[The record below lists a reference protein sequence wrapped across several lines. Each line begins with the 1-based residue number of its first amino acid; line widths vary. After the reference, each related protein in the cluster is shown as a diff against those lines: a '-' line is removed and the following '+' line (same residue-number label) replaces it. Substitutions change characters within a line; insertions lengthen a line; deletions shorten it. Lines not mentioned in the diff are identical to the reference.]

1 MLLTKET
8 LAQIRAKHQAADDN
22 WIKVGMATCGVA
34 AGADKVYQTILNE
47 VKNSGLNIDVR
58 IAGCQGSCYAEPLVE
73 IKTAGG
79 QYLYSHVDENV
90 ARQIVAHHAS
100 QGQPLASAVPWG
112 GERTD
117 GQMRIAMR
125 HCGVVNPESL
135 ESYIEHDGY
144 QALMTYLTEKKPED
158 VIAEMEKSKLRGRGG
173 AGFPTHLKWTFARRS
188 KASDT
193 KYIICNADEGDPG
206 AYMDRSVLEGDPHA
220 VIEGMMLG
228 AYAIGACKGFFYVRA
243 EYPLA
248 VRRLEK
254 AIAQCRE
261 YGILGQ
267 NIFGSGFD
275 FDIEIRLG
283 AGAFVCGEETA
294 LIASLEGRRGTP
306 RPRPPFPTDCG
317 AFDKPSVIN
326 NVETLTNVSAI
337 LLRGGA
343 WYGAI
348 GTEKSTGTKVF
359 AVTGKVKNSG
369 LVEIPMGT
377 PLRKVVFDICG
388 GIQDDRKFLAVQTG
402 GPSGGVITEEYLDVP
417 ITYESLAELGSI
429 MGSGGMIVMNED
441 DCIVDIA
448 KFYLGFCVDESCG
461 KCAPCR
467 IGGKKMLGILEKI
480 TAGKGEPGDVAKLKQ
495 ICLAMQKASLCGLGQ
510 TAPNPIVST
519 LRYFAEEYRQHIEDK
534 KCRAGVCKKLLKFT
548 ILPDKCVKCGLC
560 QKRCPADAILGDRKS
575 GFVVV
580 QEKCVKCGACMDAC
594 KFDAV
599 TKG

>member
-1 MLLTKET
+1 MLNKEG
-8 LAQIRAKHQAADDN
+8 LAQIQEKLKGADDN
-22 WIKVGMATCGVA
+22 WIKVGMATCGIA
-34 AGADKVYQTILNE
+34 AGADKVYETIKNE
-47 VKNSGLNIDVR
+47 IANRGLNIDVR
-58 IAGCQGSCYAEPLVE
+58 ITGCLGSCYAEPLVE

-79 QYLYSHVDENV
+79 QYTYSGVDEEM
-90 ARQIVAHHAS
+90 ARQIVSGHAS
-100 QGQPLASAVPWG
+100 QGAPLPGAVKSG
-112 GERTD
+112 SRND

-125 HCGVVNPESL
+125 NCGVVDPESL
-135 ESYIEHDGY
+135 ESYIANDGY
-144 QALMTYLTEKKPED
+144 KALQAFVTEKKPED
-158 VIAEMEKSKLRGRGG
+158 VLAEMEKSKLRGRGG
-173 AGFPTHLKWTFARRS
+173 AGFPTHMKWTFGRRS
-188 KASDT
+188 KGDV

-206 AYMDRSVLEGDPHA
+206 AYMDRSILEGDPHS

-228 AYAIGACKGFFYVRA
+228 AYAIGATRGFFYVRA

-248 VRRLEK
+248 IRRLEK
-254 AIAQCRE
+254 ALAQCRSK
-261 YGILGQ
+261 GILGK
-267 NIFGSGFD
+267 NIFGSSFD

-294 LIASLEGRRGTP
+294 LIASLEGKRGTP

-326 NVETLTNVSAI
+326 NVETLSNVSAI
-337 LLRGGA
+337 LLKGGE
-343 WYGAI
+343 WYGSI
-348 GTEKSTGTKVF
+348 GTDKSTGTKVF

-377 PLRKVVFDICG
+377 PIRKVVYDICG
-388 GIQDDRKFLAVQTG
+388 GIQDDKKFLAVQTG
-402 GPSGGVITEEYLDVP
+402 GPSGGVITEEFLDTP
-417 ITYESLAELGSI
+417 ISYESLGALGSI

-467 IGGKKMLGILEKI
+467 IGGKKMLGILEDI
-480 TAGKGEPGDVAKLKQ
+480 AEGRGVAEDVEKLKQ

-510 TAPNPIVST
+510 TAPNPVMST
-519 LRYFAEEYRQHIEDK
+519 LHYFAEEYRQHIEDK
-534 KCRAGVCKKLLKFT
+534 KCRAGVCKKLLRYD

-575 GFVVV
+575 GFTVV
-580 QEKCVKCGACMDAC
+580 QEKCVKCGACLEAC